1 MNRSNIDRYVI
12 CTRICIC
19 LIYYKWA
26 TGVNTRENGGMEPF
40 EDIVGIPKE
49 ALNPQPFRACVRPWV
64 SRWFLL
70 QNALCAY
77 APSFILDSW
86 LKTLIETHRNF
97 VAREKNLISF
107 CNIWPSEIYCNSLR
121 HQRFRFV
128 SVLSW
133 DLIKEPKETPRKHH
147 VSWRIAN
154 SQGLLGDKSTKNGL
168 LWSRAGTLQGS
179 LTNPPRTTK
188 VPRVSPPIL
197 SLWRFSIGLLEVPIK
212 KDGNKK
218 QW

>member
-1 MNRSNIDRYVI
+1 
-12 CTRICIC
+12 
-19 LIYYKWA
+19 
-26 TGVNTRENGGMEPF
+26 MEPF

-107 CNIWPSEIYCNSLR
+107 CNIWPSEIYLATALDTDGSDLFLSLAEISSR
-121 HQRFRFV
+121 SPRNIMCITLFWLNHDSIRIYQNIGD
-128 SVLSW
+128 SCPLQKSHEW
-133 DLIKEPKETPRKHH
+133 LQIPKAP
-147 VSWRIAN
+147 W
-154 SQGLLGDKSTKNGL
+154 DKSTKSGL
-168 LWSRAGTLQGS
+168 LWSRAGTLQDPF
-179 LTNPPRTTK
+179 TNPPRLYQG
-188 VPRVSPPIL
+188 SQ
-197 SLWRFSIGLLEVPIK
+197 SFSANPLIVTLFNWATRGA
-212 KDGNKK
+212 N
-218 QW
+218 